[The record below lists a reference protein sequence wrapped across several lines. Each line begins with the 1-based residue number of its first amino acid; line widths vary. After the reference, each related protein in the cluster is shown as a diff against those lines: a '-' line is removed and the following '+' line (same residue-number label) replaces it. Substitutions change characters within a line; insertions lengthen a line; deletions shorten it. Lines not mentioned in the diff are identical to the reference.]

1 MGLFGAKSFE
11 YSFFYALQNSV
22 RWRYYL
28 LCHFTDKKTKVGGV
42 KLLAKFMKVVEQ
54 GFPLES
60 LQLQNLNLFS
70 IMLFGENP
78 RGIFFFFFWPGLK
91 SNVK

>member
-11 YSFFYALQNSV
+11 YSFFYVLQNSA
-22 RWRYYL
+22 RWRSYL
-28 LCHFTDKKTKVGGV
+28 SCHFTYKKTKVGGV
-42 KLLAKFMKVVEQ
+42 KLLAKFMKIVEQ

-60 LQLQNLNLFS
+60 LQLQSLNLFS

-78 RGIFFFFFWPGLK
+78 RGIFFFFFGLDQITM
-91 SNVK
+91 

>member
-11 YSFFYALQNSV
+11 CSFFYALQSSA

-28 LCHFTDKKTKVGGV
+28 SCHFTYKKTKVGGV

-60 LQLQNLNLFS
+60 LQLQSLNLFS

-78 RGIFFFFFWPGLK
+78 REIFFFFLA
-91 SNVK
+91 